1 MKRLLQNIQKKTR
14 KKILSYKI
22 VHIIEALLSSDNFWE
37 IADLSEQPFYLVC
50 AVIDS
55 LISEDIIKIEN
66 NRIVLTEKGKNFV
79 KRLNL
84 SPKIRLRCPKCK
96 GRGIDLKPLKLA
108 YKKFLKIIKNR
119 PPALQKFDQGF
130 QTPDS
135 VFGRIA
141 LAIERGDI
149 QGKDIIVLG
158 DDDLMAIAL
167 RFTGMP
173 DRITVLEI
181 DTRITEFMEK
191 INIKYNLGI
200 EIVNFDLCK
209 KLPGKFIGK
218 YDTFFCDPTEAF
230 AGFKIFVSKGIAC
243 LKKEGCAGYFGI
255 TRVESGIEKWWK
267 FEKFLL
273 NSKVVV
279 TDILSN
285 FSEYENWDFT
295 ELKRTWESLPV
306 KQIPDRIWYRSWL
319 LRIETLSGFSRKNE
333 IIKSKDLYE
342 DDESFYR

>member
-1 MKRLLQNIQKKTR
+1 MKKLLQDIQKRTNR
-14 KKILSYKI
+14 KILPYKI
-22 VHIIEALLSSDNFWE
+22 EHIIKAMLSSDNFWE
-37 IADLSEQPFYLVC
+37 IADLSEQPFYLVG

-55 LISEDIIKIEN
+55 LGSRNMIKIEN
-66 NRIVLTEKGKNFV
+66 NRIIFTEKGKDFV
-79 KRLNL
+79 KKLNL
-84 SPKIRLRCPKCK
+84 SPKIRLRCPKCN
-96 GRGIDLKPLKLA
+96 GRGVDLKTLKSA
-108 YKKFLKIIKNR
+108 YKKFLKIIKKR

-173 DRITVLEI
+173 NRITILEI
-181 DTRITEFMEK
+181 DTRITEFIEN
-191 INIKYNLGI
+191 INTKYNLGI
-200 EIVNFDLCK
+200 EIVNFNLCK
-209 KLPGKFIGK
+209 KLPQKFIGK

-230 AGFKIFVSKGIAC
+230 GGFKIFVAKGIAC

-267 FEKFLL
+267 FEKFLI
-273 NSKVVV
+273 NSKVVI

-306 KQIPDRIWYRSWL
+306 KQLPDRIWYRSWL
-319 LRIETLSGFSRKNE
+319 LRIETLPGFSRINE
-333 IIKSKDLYE
+333 IIKRKDLYE